1 MAGPRWAVP
10 EVRWTTSMTTAEG
23 TDPSG
28 RCAESQALR
37 PRPGAGLIR
46 DGSVFGIV
54 STDP

>member
-10 EVRWTTSMTTAEG
+10 EVRWTTSMATAEG

-28 RCAESQALR
+28 HCAESHALR

-46 DGSVFGIV
+46 DGSVFGIL